1 MLRLRDIMTTELMT
15 VSPELSLRDAMEL
28 FVAAHVSGA
37 PVVAQ
42 QRVVGVVS
50 VTDLLGFAATAPG
63 VPDET
68 RLEASLEELES
79 DAELGEGDEP
89 MATWFVELRSDEE
102 TDVAGH
108 FKETGSRRLTMDR
121 FAEHTVSEVMND
133 NVCSLPST
141 TRVDQAADFM
151 RNAGIH
157 RVLVMDDGALVGIVS
172 LKDIAD
178 AVADHKL
185 TERTY
190 VFGSASSV
198 GRRPSPRWSR

>member
-1 MLRLRDIMTTELMT
+1 MLRLRDIMTTELVT

-28 FVAAHVSGA
+28 LVTSHVSGA

-42 QRVVGVVS
+42 HRVVGVVS
-50 VTDLLGFAATAPG
+50 TTDLLTFAATAPP
-63 VPDET
+63 VPDEI
-68 RLEASLEELES
+68 RLDAGLEELEFDIES
-79 DAELGEGDEP
+79 AEGDEP
-89 MATWFVELRSDEE
+89 SASWFVEMRVDEAS
-102 TDVAGH
+102 DVAER
-108 FKETGSRRLTMDR
+108 FNETGARRAALDR

-133 NVCSLPST
+133 TICSLPST

-151 RNAGIH
+151 RAATIH

-190 VFGSASSV
+190 VFGAATSMD
-198 GRRPSPRWSR
+198 RRRTPPRSR